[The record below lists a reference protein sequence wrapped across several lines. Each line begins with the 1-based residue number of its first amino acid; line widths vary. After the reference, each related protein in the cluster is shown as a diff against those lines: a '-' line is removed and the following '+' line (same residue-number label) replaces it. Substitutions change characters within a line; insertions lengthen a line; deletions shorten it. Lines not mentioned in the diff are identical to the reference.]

1 METKLEK
8 TLKSVLYFLEES
20 RREHYY
26 CEDCYYTCPLHPEE
40 LEYSS
45 WHDDN
50 KKCNCGADEYNAELD
65 KIILLVKQHLNE

>member
-1 METKLEK
+1 MKKL
-8 TLKSVLYFLEES
+8 LKDILVFLEGS

-50 KKCNCGADEYNAELD
+50 KKCNCGANEYNAKLD
-65 KIILLVKQHLNE
+65 KIILSVKKHLLSIS

>member
-1 METKLEK
+1 MKEIID
-8 TLKSVLYFLEES
+8 FLEES

-26 CEDCYYTCPLHPEE
+26 CEDCFYTCPLHPEE

-50 KKCNCGADEYNAELD
+50 KKCNCGADEYNAKLD
-65 KIILLVKQHLNE
+65 RILFTAKAQLTSMMLK